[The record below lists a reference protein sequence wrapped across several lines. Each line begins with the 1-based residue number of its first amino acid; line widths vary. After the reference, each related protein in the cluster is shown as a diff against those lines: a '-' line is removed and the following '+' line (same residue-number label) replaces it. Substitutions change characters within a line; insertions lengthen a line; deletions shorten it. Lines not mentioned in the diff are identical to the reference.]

1 MAVSDEPVSDEP
13 KKPAVSAKVS
23 SAQALA
29 WLKANWPRYWE
40 IAVFAAIVAVAAGLR
55 LWHLGLRA
63 ISHDESLHATYSWYL
78 YNGQGYTHDPMMHG
92 PFKFFGVAFI
102 WKVLAFISAAPLLSN
117 WVHWGPSDYT
127 VRLLP
132 AIFGTGLVA
141 LPFFFRSY
149 IGRVG
154 AFFAALLL
162 AFSPIL
168 LFFSRYIR
176 DDVLI
181 AFFTLALVICMWR
194 YLSERRTWFLFLIAG
209 LLALSFV
216 TMEAAFLISGLLLLY
231 LDMLVAW
238 DLAEQMR
245 EKHSPKAF
253 AAHAKPTGAD
263 PLPAETSHR
272 ARPDIDYYGVLGV
285 PTHASS
291 KDIKRAYRRLAQEW
305 HPDKN
310 KDASADERF
319 KQIQDAYELLM
330 NPQRRAAYDDRLGT
344 TDIVPIAKAKSSV
357 PRAGQISEG
366 PFRWAALFVVLIPF
380 AWLIA
385 AAWPFIGK
393 WRARWGLEK
402 LPLSAD
408 LLLVM
413 GTLAG
418 VQFAA
423 GVQLIPFIG
432 GTKTYY
438 KDPGANEQTLM
449 RLTVF
454 SFLFVTTY
462 IGLLWKPRT
471 WLICAGIFYAIF
483 VLFYTSFFTNMGG
496 FWSGIWG
503 SLDYWLQQQGVQRGS
518 QPVYYPLMVLTMYEF
533 LPLAVATIG
542 GLWLLMH
549 RRFLASLA
557 AVLSGFLIVL
567 AYFTLHA
574 SLPGMVPIL
583 VVLGIILFL
592 LKQNLFT
599 SFLIFWSVGSLIE
612 IMTAGE
618 KMPPALHLCRGA
630 DGYPGRQFHQYV
642 LRPVPHQV
650 ALRLAQSRGAGAY
663 GGRLRLPFDG
673 HPLGDGVL
681 GVWRRSRL
689 AVRRGCRRSHRPR
702 RHGSRTASRRPGCGR
717 PPGAGAVHLH
727 RARRIPRELPNGP
740 TWPREILSYA
750 DISPTLPG
758 VRDQVVAA
766 GNESGLATPTLSS
779 SITKSPGRWSG
790 TSATTTR
797 SPWASSSMTPP
808 GPGSIV
814 LIGMDHQSWMDP
826 YVDEYQIPM
835 PVRHLWWF
843 GDGPQYYDG
852 ITSGGFVK
860 DLFDPSVWNVWR
872 NYFVWRNTPWAP
884 PPDDSLL
891 YIPKSLATATSKPVP
906 AVTIPTVTVPPAS
919 QLVIGSEG
927 SGNGQLNEPTDVSVD
942 QAGNVYVSDGKN
954 NRIDVFDKDGKPLRT
969 FQPTGDAALNE
980 PWGVAVAADGSIY
993 VSDTWN
999 KNVGGGIGQVIKYDA
1014 NFNLIW
1020 KSDPSAALYGPRDLL
1035 VLPSGNVLV
1044 ADTGNKRI
1052 VQLNGADGTVVGAF
1066 GSEGSGPG
1074 QFNEPVGLALG
1085 PNGNIYVAD
1094 TWNGRVQI
1102 FNPTFKYVTEF
1113 KVKGWGSQEVTAKPY
1128 LVVMADGRVV
1138 LSNPAN
1144 SRIELYA
1151 GFGTA
1156 TASWDLPS
1164 TQGVSARPVGMTLDG
1179 NGSLYVADCNGN
1191 VVYRLP
1197 VSSLTGP

>member
-13 KKPAVSAKVS
+13 KKPPFSVTAS

-102 WKVLAFISAAPLLSN
+102 WKVLAFVSAAPFLSN

-127 VRLLP
+127 ARLLP
-132 AIFGTGLVA
+132 AIFGTALVA

-194 YLSERRTWFLFLIAG
+194 YLSEHRTWFLFLIAG

-231 LDMLVAW
+231 LEMLVAW
-238 DLAEQMR
+238 EMHLSIR
-245 EKHSPKAF
+245 EHMETAGAPIAPPPDDKS
-253 AAHAKPTGAD
+253 AK
-263 PLPAETSHR
+263 S
-272 ARPDIDYYGVLGV
+272 
-285 PTHASS
+285 
-291 KDIKRAYRRLAQEW
+291 RR
-305 HPDKN
+305 
-310 KDASADERF
+310 
-319 KQIQDAYELLM
+319 
-330 NPQRRAAYDDRLGT
+330 QRRVESQPVVAARRE
-344 TDIVPIAKAKSSV
+344 AS
-357 PRAGQISEG
+357 
-366 PFRWAALFVVLIPF
+366 PFRWAALFIVLIPF

-385 AAWPFIGK
+385 AAWPFISK

-438 KDPGANEQTLM
+438 KDPGVNEETIMKLS
-449 RLTVF
+449 VF
-454 SFLFVTTY
+454 SFLFVTAY

-557 AVLSGFLIVL
+557 AVLAGFLIVF

-574 SLPGMVPIL
+574 SLPGMVPVL

-592 LKQNLFT
+592 LRQDLFT
-599 SFLIFWSVGSLIE
+599 SFLIFWSAGSLIE

-618 KMPPALHLCRGA
+618 KMPQHSI
-630 DGYPGRQFHQYV
+630 YV
-642 LRPVPHQV
+642 VVP
-650 ALRLAQSRGAGAY
+650 LAILAAKFMDTFFERF
-663 GGRLRLPFDG
+663 RIRLPFDWRSDEA
-673 HPLGDGVL
+673 LVVWAGVC
-681 GVWRRSRL
+681 GFL
-689 AVRRGCRRSHRPR
+689 AVVILWL
-702 RHGSRTASRRPGCGR
+702 TAFSA
-717 PPGAGAVHLH
+717 AGAVLALLLGVAAAGLII
-727 RARRIPRELPNGP
+727 RATTLRGALLGGQAAVALLVPALFIFTVRDTFRASFQIG

-750 DISPTLPG
+750 DISPTLPY
-758 VRDQVVAA
+758 VRDQAVAL
-766 GNESGLATPTLSS
+766 GQQSGLGNNYPVVIDNEIAWPMVWYFHNF
-779 SITKSPGRWSG
+779 TKV
-790 TSATTTR
+790 T
-797 SPWASSSMTPP
+797 WASSSMTPP
-808 GPGSIV
+808 VAGSVV

-826 YVDEYQIPM
+826 YLDDYQQPI

-872 NYFVWRNTPWAP
+872 NYFVWRQTPWAP

-891 YIPKSLATATSKPVP
+891 YLPKPDQIASSTSKPVP

-919 QLVIGSEG
+919 QVVIGSQG
-927 SGNGQLNEPTDVSVD
+927 SGSGQFNEPTDVSVD
-942 QAGNVYVSDGKN
+942 QVGNVYVADGKN
-954 NRIDVFDKDGKPLRT
+954 NRIEVFDKDGKVLRV

-980 PWGVAVAADGSIY
+980 PWSVAVAPDGSIY

-1014 NFNLIW
+1014 DFNLVW
-1020 KSDPSAALYGPRDLL
+1020 KSDPTIALYGPRDLL
-1035 VLPSGNVLV
+1035 VLPDGNVLV

-1052 VQLNGADGTVVGAF
+1052 VDLKAADGTLAGAF
-1066 GSEGSGPG
+1066 GTSGSDQG

-1094 TWNGRVQI
+1094 TWNGRVQV
-1102 FNPTFKYVTEF
+1102 FDSSFKYVTQF
-1113 KVKGWGSQEVTAKPY
+1113 TVKGWGSQEVTAKPY
-1128 LVVMADGRVV
+1128 LVVLPDGRVI

-1144 SRIELYA
+1144 GRIELYA
-1151 GFGTA
+1151 GFGAA
-1156 TASWDLPS
+1156 TASWTLPS
-1164 TQGVSARPVGMTLDG
+1164 VEGVAGRPVGMALDR

>member
-13 KKPAVSAKVS
+13 KKPAASVKVS
-23 SAQALA
+23 SAQAFA
-29 WLKANWPRYWE
+29 WLKSNWPRYWE
-40 IAVFAAIVAVAAGLR
+40 IALFAAIVAIAAGLR
-55 LWHLGLRA
+55 LWDLGSRA

-238 DLAEQMR
+238 EMHLSIR
-245 EKHSPKAF
+245 EHME
-253 AAHAKPTGAD
+253 AAGAPIPPPPDDKSAK
-263 PLPAETSHR
+263 S
-272 ARPDIDYYGVLGV
+272 
-285 PTHASS
+285 
-291 KDIKRAYRRLAQEW
+291 RR
-305 HPDKN
+305 
-310 KDASADERF
+310 
-319 KQIQDAYELLM
+319 
-330 NPQRRAAYDDRLGT
+330 QRRGESQPVAVTRQEA
-344 TDIVPIAKAKSSV
+344 S
-357 PRAGQISEG
+357 
-366 PFRWAALFVVLIPF
+366 PFRWAALFIVLIPF

-438 KDPGANEQTLM
+438 KDPGANEETIMKLS
-449 RLTVF
+449 VF
-454 SFLFVTTY
+454 SFLFIATY

-483 VLFYTSFFTNMGG
+483 VLFYTSFFTNLGG
-496 FWSGIWG
+496 FWSGAWG

-533 LPLAVATIG
+533 LPLAIATIG

-567 AYFTLHA
+567 AYFTFHA
-574 SLPGMVPIL
+574 SLPGMVPVL

-592 LKQNLFT
+592 LKQDLFT

-618 KMPPALHLCRGA
+618 KMPQHSI
-630 DGYPGRQFHQYV
+630 YV
-642 LRPVPHQV
+642 VVPM
-650 ALRLAQSRGAGAY
+650 AILAAKFMNTFFDRF
-663 GGRLRLPFDG
+663 RIKLPFDWRS
-673 HPLGDGVL
+673 PEALVLMAGVCGFL
-681 GVWRRSRL
+681 SMVILW
-689 AVRRGCRRSHRPR
+689 A
-702 RHGSRTASRRPGCGR
+702 TAFSGF
-717 PPGAGAVHLH
+717 GAVVALLFGLVAAVLIG
-727 RARRIPRELPNGP
+727 RAVMVRGP
-740 TWPREILSYA
+740 LLGGQAAVALLVPALFIFTVRDAFRANFQIGDWPREILSYA

-758 VRDQVVAA
+758 VRDQAVAL
-766 GNESGLATPTLSS
+766 GQQSGLGNNYPVVIDNEIAWPMVWYLRNF
-779 SITKSPGRWSG
+779 TKV
-790 TSATTTR
+790 T
-797 SPWASSSMTPP
+797 WASSSMSPP
-808 GPGSIV
+808 VAGSLV
-814 LIGMDHQSWMDP
+814 LIGMDHQSWMEP
-826 YVDEYQIPM
+826 YLDEYQDPI

-852 ITSGGFVK
+852 LTSGGFIK
-860 DLFDPSVWNVWR
+860 DLVDPSVWNVWR
-872 NYFVWRNTPWAP
+872 NYFVWRQAPWAP

-891 YIPKSLATATSKPVP
+891 YLPKAANIATSASKPVP

-919 QLVIGSEG
+919 QLVIGSSG
-927 SGNGQLNEPTDVSVD
+927 SANGQLNEPTDVSVD

-954 NRIDVFDKDGKPLRT
+954 NRIEVFDKNGKFLRA
-969 FQPTGDAALNE
+969 FQPSGDAALNE
-980 PWGVAVAADGSIY
+980 PWGVAVAPDGSIY

-1035 VLPSGNVLV
+1035 ILSSGNVLV

-1094 TWNGRVQI
+1094 TWNGRVQV
-1102 FNPTFKYVTEF
+1102 FDPTFKYVTEM

-1128 LVVMADGRVV
+1128 LVVLPDGRVI

-1144 SRIELYA
+1144 GRIELYA

>member
-13 KKPAVSAKVS
+13 KKPAASVKVS
-23 SAQALA
+23 SAQAFA
-29 WLKANWPRYWE
+29 WLKSNWPRYWE
-40 IAVFAAIVAVAAGLR
+40 IALFAAIVAIAAGLR
-55 LWHLGLRA
+55 LWDLGLRA

-592 LKQNLFT
+592 LKQDLFT

-618 KMPPALHLCRGA
+618 KMPQHSI
-630 DGYPGRQFHQYV
+630 YV
-642 LRPVPHQV
+642 VVPM
-650 ALRLAQSRGAGAY
+650 AILAAKFMNTFFDRF
-663 GGRLRLPFDG
+663 RIKLPFDWRS
-673 HPLGDGVL
+673 PEALVLMAGVCGFL
-681 GVWRRSRL
+681 SMVILW
-689 AVRRGCRRSHRPR
+689 A
-702 RHGSRTASRRPGCGR
+702 TAFSGF
-717 PPGAGAVHLH
+717 GAVVALLFGVVAAVLIG
-727 RARRIPRELPNGP
+727 RAVMVRGP
-740 TWPREILSYA
+740 LLGGQAAVALLVPALFIFTVRDAFRANFQIGDWPREILSYA

-766 GNESGLATPTLSS
+766 GNESGLGNDYPIVVDNEIAWPMVWYLRNDHKVT
-779 SITKSPGRWSG
+779 
-790 TSATTTR
+790 
-797 SPWASSSMTPP
+797 WASSSMTPP
-808 GPGSIV
+808 VAGSIV

-826 YVDEYQIPM
+826 YVDEYQDPM

-1102 FNPTFKYVTEF
+1102 FDPTFKYVTEF

-1128 LVVMADGRVV
+1128 LVVMADGRVI